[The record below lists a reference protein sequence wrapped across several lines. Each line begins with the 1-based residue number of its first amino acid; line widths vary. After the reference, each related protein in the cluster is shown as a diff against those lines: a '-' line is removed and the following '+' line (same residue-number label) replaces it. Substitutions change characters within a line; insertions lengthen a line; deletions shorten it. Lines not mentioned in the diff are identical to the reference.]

1 MTSDHLDFF
10 KKVVKKIDPKMPLEA
25 LEYLENGLQERKYQ
39 RNQLFLDP
47 FTKHKEIGFLAEGL
61 VRGYYINDKGE
72 EITTRFN
79 AEGSFVTDYS
89 AFLNQIHSQYYFQCL
104 ESSSF
109 LCFDYDYINE
119 GYRKYATLERFGRLI
134 AEFVVNT
141 LENRLRSFHFLD
153 AEKRYLLFMQQYP
166 HLTNRVTIKH
176 LSSYLGVTRPSLSR
190 IRKKITDRPKR

>member
-1 MTSDHLDFF
+1 MTSSHIDFF
-10 KKVVKKIDPKMPLEA
+10 RTVVMKVDPKLPLEA
-25 LEYLENGLQERKYQ
+25 LEYLQKGLKERQYKK
-39 RNQLFLDP
+39 NQLFLDP

-61 VRGYYINDKGE
+61 VRGYYINNKGE

-79 AEGSFVTDYS
+79 AAGSFVTDYS
-89 AFLNQIHSQYYFQCL
+89 AFLNQLNSQYYFQCL
-104 ESSSF
+104 EPSVF

-119 GYRKYATLERFGRLI
+119 GYRKHVKLERFGRLI

-153 AEKRYLLFMQQYP
+153 AEKRYLQFLEQYP
-166 HLTNRVTIKH
+166 QLTNRVTIKH

-190 IRKKITDRPKR
+190 IRKKIAERPKR